1 MKNNYWYQL
10 KAYIKSIA
18 KLSLPITT
26 SFLAMGLM
34 GLVDTMIVGNYNTI
48 QLAYIGLANSIFV
61 ILFTIP
67 IGLLNGVLIK
77 SSQKFGAKKFQSCG
91 KIYHEGRKYAIFLS
105 VIFLLI
111 GLNSENILRLLGQSP
126 EMVKH
131 GGEILK
137 VFVFSIP
144 FNHFN

>member
-1 MKNNYWYQL
+1 MMNKNYWFQL
-10 KAYIKSIA
+10 KEYIKAIA
-18 KLSLPITT
+18 KLSFPITT

-91 KIYHEGRKYAIFLS
+91 KIYHEGRKYALLLGA
-105 VIFLLI
+105 IFLLI
-111 GLNSENILRLLGQSP
+111 GLNSET
-126 EMVKH
+126 
-131 GGEILK
+131 ILK
-137 VFVFSIP
+137 LLK
-144 FNHFN
+144 